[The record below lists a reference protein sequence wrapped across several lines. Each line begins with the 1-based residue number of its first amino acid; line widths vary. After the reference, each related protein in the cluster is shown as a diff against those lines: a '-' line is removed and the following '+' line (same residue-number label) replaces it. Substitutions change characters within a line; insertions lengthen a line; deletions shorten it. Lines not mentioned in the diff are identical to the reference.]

1 MYVILVYQT
10 VDSEIT
16 RPPGRDRWGR
26 KGNPTDNDDITLSD
40 MLLQG
45 GLSANEFYKKNNRWS
60 EGLISAA
67 KAVGWGA
74 NILV

>member
-1 MYVILVYQT
+1 MLRHKIHVVIV
-10 VDSEIT
+10 VC
-16 RPPGRDRWGR
+16 P
-26 KGNPTDNDDITLSD
+26 
-40 MLLQG
+40 QG

-74 NILV
+74 SILV

>member
-1 MYVILVYQT
+1 MYQVA
-10 VDSEIT
+10 DPEIT
-16 RPPGRDRWGR
+16 RPSIRNCGSR
-26 KGNPTDNDDITLSD
+26 KGNISIATCVCCYCIICP
-40 MLLQG
+40 QG

-74 NILV
+74 SILV

>member
-1 MYVILVYQT
+1 MKCNVIV
-10 VDSEIT
+10 I
-16 RPPGRDRWGR
+16 
-26 KGNPTDNDDITLSD
+26 IILSTTYP
-40 MLLQG
+40 QG

-74 NILV
+74 SILV

>member
-1 MYVILVYQT
+1 MHQATNPAIT
-10 VDSEIT
+10 GTASRDS
-16 RPPGRDRWGR
+16 GSR
-26 KGNPTDNDDITLSD
+26 KGKITVIDSIICYVCP
-40 MLLQG
+40 QG

-74 NILV
+74 SILV